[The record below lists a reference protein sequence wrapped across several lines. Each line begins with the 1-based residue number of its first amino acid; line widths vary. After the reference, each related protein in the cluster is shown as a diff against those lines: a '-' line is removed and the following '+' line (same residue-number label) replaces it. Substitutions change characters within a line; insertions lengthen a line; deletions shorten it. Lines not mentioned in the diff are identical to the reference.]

1 MLFSISEELE
11 MTRSVIREFAESKVA
26 PNAGERDEA
35 EVFDRSIFEKMGEL
49 GITGI
54 PIGEP
59 YGGAGSDWMTFT
71 VVLEELSRVCASTA
85 AALAA
90 HTVYAAW
97 PIYAFG
103 SEETK
108 ASFLKEL
115 ASGKRLGAC
124 ALPSAI
130 NEKARIDD
138 GITARLNGGNWEL
151 NGMQSFVIQAEIA
164 DSCVVF
170 AQIGKGKRKSGFNA
184 FLVESGT
191 AGFETGNKVS
201 KLGLRSL
208 MTAEIRFKHCMIPE
222 KNRIGQEGQG
232 QEMAMSLI
240 ETGHISAAA
249 QAVGIAQGAL
259 EAAAAYAKERKQF
272 GTAIGKQQG
281 ISFKLADMSAKIE
294 AARLLAYQA
303 AWRKDAGLDCGR
315 ESAIA
320 RKFTADTA
328 VAVTI
333 EAVQIFGGYGYM
345 REYRMERYLRDAKCL
360 ETEIGTGGMETDCIY
375 RMLTE

>member
-11 MTRSVIREFAESKVA
+11 MTRSVIREFAESKIA
-26 PNAGERDEA
+26 PNAGERDDA
-35 EVFDRSIFEKMGEL
+35 ETFDRSIFAKMGEL

-54 PIGEP
+54 PIGER
-59 YGGAGSDWMTFT
+59 YGGAGSDWMTYT

-90 HTVYAAW
+90 HTVYTAW

-108 ASFLKEL
+108 ASYLKEL
-115 ASGKRLGAC
+115 ASGNRLGAC
-124 ALPSAI
+124 ALPNI
-130 NEKARIDD
+130 KNEKARMED
-138 GITARLNGGNWEL
+138 GITTRLNRENWEL
-151 NGMQSFVIQAEIA
+151 NGVYSFAIQAEIA

-191 AGFETGNKVS
+191 AGFEIGKKVR

-208 MTAEIRFKHCMIPE
+208 MTAEIRFKQCMIPK
-222 KNRIGQEGQG
+222 KNRIGQEGQS
-232 QEMAMSLI
+232 QEMAHSLI
-240 ETGHISAAA
+240 DIGHISAAA

-272 GTAIGKQQG
+272 GTPIGKQQG

-303 AWRKDAGLDCGR
+303 AWRKDADLDCGR

-345 REYRMERYLRDAKCL
+345 QEYRMERYLRDAKCL

-375 RMLTE
+375 RVLTE

>member
-35 EVFDRSIFEKMGEL
+35 ETFDRLIFVKMGEL

-54 PIGEP
+54 PIGER
-59 YGGAGSDWMTFT
+59 YGGAGSDWLTYT

-90 HTVYAAW
+90 HTVYTAW

-108 ASFLKEL
+108 TSYLKEL
-115 ASGKRLGAC
+115 ASGKRMGAC
-124 ALPSAI
+124 ALPHAK
-130 NEKARIDD
+130 NEKARMED

-151 NGMQSFVIQAEIA
+151 NGVYSFAIQAEIA

-191 AGFETGNKVS
+191 AGFEIGKKVR

-208 MTAEIRFKHCMIPE
+208 MTAEIRFKQCMIPK

-232 QEMAMSLI
+232 QEMALSLI
-240 ETGHISAAA
+240 DIGHISAAA

-272 GTAIGKQQG
+272 GTPIGKQQG

-345 REYRMERYLRDAKCL
+345 QEYRMERYLRDAKCL

-375 RMLTE
+375 RVLTE